1 VNLAYNDLKMR
12 DWGDFLRSWL
22 PEGSVACNLPLRTK
36 TSLRIGGPGR
46 WVVTVRE
53 RDQMV
58 RLVRECTREGIPWF
72 LLGGGTNVLFS
83 DRGFE
88 GLVVINEMDVLEKH
102 PGNTIEAGAGLK
114 LMSLVRETEARSLA
128 GLELLAGI
136 PGTVGGAVVGN
147 AGAFGRS
154 IGEQLESVE
163 LVTETGEIVRVDPE
177 ELDIDYRETRLKR
190 CGDVVLS
197 ARFKLAQAKSEDL
210 RQTIREILDLRADKH
225 PAPGIATA
233 GSFFKNLPPEEP
245 GGRRVAAGL
254 ILDRAGALGLS
265 VGDAAVFE
273 KHANI
278 VINRGAAKAA
288 DVLELAAKMKKL
300 AYDHAGVLLE
310 EEVRRIGFTA
320 EDLSQHEWKGAATV
334 P

>member
-1 VNLAYNDLKMR
+1 MA
-12 DWGDFLRSWL
+12 
-22 PEGSVACNLPLRTK
+22 
-36 TSLRIGGPGR
+36 
-46 WVVTVRE
+46 
-53 RDQMV
+53 
-58 RLVRECTREGIPWF
+58 RLVRECAREGIPWF

-88 GLVVINEMDVLEKH
+88 GLVVVNQINVLEEL
-102 PGNTIEAGAGLK
+102 PGNTIEAGAGLE
-114 LMSLVRETEARSLA
+114 LMSLVRQTGARFLA
-128 GLELLAGI
+128 GFERLAGI

-163 LVTETGEIVRVDPE
+163 LVTETGEIVQAAPE

-197 ARFKLAQAKSEDL
+197 ARFKLVPATSEDL
-210 RQTIREILDLRADKH
+210 RQTIEEILDLRADKH
-225 PAPGIATA
+225 PGPGVATA

-254 ILDRAGALGLS
+254 VLDRAGALGLS

-278 VINRGAAKAA
+278 VINRGAAKAT
-288 DVLELAAKMKKL
+288 DVLELTAQMKKL

-320 EDLSQHEWKGAATV
+320 EDLSQHERKGAVTI